1 MALRA
6 EGPVSFS
13 SAGSGMLSR
22 GQASK
27 VVQGVSTPPGSKVLV
42 TLNQNPG
49 PGNALKYVKRSGDTE
64 FTVYLLKP
72 VDGPVSFSYFVL
84 A

>member
-1 MALRA
+1 MALKA
-6 EGPVSFS
+6 EGSVAFS
-13 SAGSGMLSR
+13 SAGIETFSR
-22 GQASK
+22 GQATRAVSG
-27 VVQGVSTPPGSKVLV
+27 VVTPPGVKILV

-49 PGNALKYVKRSGDTE
+49 PGNALKYVKRTSDTG

-72 VDGPVSFSYFVL
+72 VSGKVSFSYFVI